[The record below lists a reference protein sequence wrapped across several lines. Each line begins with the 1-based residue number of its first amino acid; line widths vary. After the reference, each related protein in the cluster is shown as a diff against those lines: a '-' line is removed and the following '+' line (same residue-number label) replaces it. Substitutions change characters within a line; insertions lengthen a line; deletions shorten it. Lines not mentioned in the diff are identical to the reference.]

1 MRGQFTLLHIHWS
14 IPILV
19 AHMRAMY
26 SSSGEKLCSCRTIRN
41 SGQCA
46 SASMLKL
53 AKNGFD
59 STPICSQ
66 RRHKVTRIQ
75 IKELLAVAHKSIPC
89 DPHQIP
95 RLYGMDIITIH
106 IHSGT
111 YMYYR
116 TLCGYMDTK
125 HKSTYMYLCTC
136 QAKKDFWCGCV
147 GTSPAK

>member
-59 STPICSQ
+59 SAPVCSQ

-75 IKELLAVAHKSIPC
+75 IKELLAVTHKSIPC

-111 YMYYR
+111 YIHVLLYIVR
-116 TLCGYMDTK
+116 LHGHQAQSLHT
-125 HKSTYMYLCTC
+125 CT
-136 QAKKDFWCGCV
+136 FV
-147 GTSPAK
+147 PAKPKTILVWMCGD